1 MLTRFQSISAS
12 YDDAAAIDVTQK
24 LYLWNI
30 SLDSEVPNTDSTK
43 ILQKETSNMIIKSNE
58 PQVFFDLEY
67 TKIKNVKLGN

>member
-12 YDDAAAIDVTQK
+12 YDDAAAIDVSQK

-43 ILQKETSNMIIKSNE
+43 ILPKETSNMIIKSNE

>member
-1 MLTRFQSISAS
+1 MVTRFQSISAS
-12 YDDAAAIDVTQK
+12 YDDAAAIDFSQK

-43 ILQKETSNMIIKSNE
+43 NLQKETSNMIIKSNE

>member
-30 SLDSEVPNTDSTK
+30 SLDSEVPITDNTK